1 MSILDK
7 ISHLLAR
14 SLALLLLLFPLL
26 QAEAQVRDRIGSVKE
41 ADPVVVSGKVGTH
54 LGMSYNSLQPHSTP
68 FTSTLYANLNLSFYS
83 FDLPFSF
90 YLTNNTTSFDYPQ
103 LPTLSLG
110 FTPTWDRF
118 KLHVGSS
125 SMHFSNYTYSGLQFL
140 GLGAEYQGGI
150 FRAAAFGGLLNQA
163 TRLKGYDDRTAF
175 QRLRDSLLGLN
186 VPEGSLPQY
195 RRNAYGVKLGLGN
208 ERNFIDFS
216 MLKAE
221 DAEQT
226 LPEEWRDSIRQKEN
240 LALGLSSRLS
250 LGKLLTF
257 TANLGAS
264 LYTDNKQ
271 EALLDFG
278 EESRKIF
285 EKLEPLYGFRSS
297 SILRFAGDAAL
308 YLNTRV
314 FNGSLS
320 YRFIQP
326 DYVSLGAGYFSQ
338 NSQSIGASG
347 NIRLFKGR
355 SNLSLIGYGQQDN
368 LNRQQMYTN
377 RVTTYTLNWS
387 DNPCDW
393 FSFNAAYNGILQQ
406 MGNGTCIAPDS
417 IRTDQVA
424 HTLNLSPVF
433 TIARE
438 NTHDIALNFNYI
450 KNANRNRN
458 YYIPMDI
465 QTFSVG
471 IGYDITLEALK
482 LGLNTGYDYGQTRAE
497 LSNCNTHSFSYGC
510 RYSILS
516 EETTDLSV
524 SFNGAVGYNIQL
536 DEGAGNNFSVSNSLG
551 GSFSHNKK
559 HNASLYL
566 SLSNYSDNVIIGK
579 RIATDLDLRLTF
591 SYAYSFGKE
600 IVKRKS
606 QEQKLAK
613 KAAKLEK
620 KNRK

>member
-1 MSILDK
+1 MPHGNTITNTNCRKFYRSSA
-7 ISHLLAR
+7 SH
-14 SLALLLLLFPLL
+14 
-26 QAEAQVRDRIGSVKE
+26 
-41 ADPVVVSGKVGTH
+41 
-54 LGMSYNSLQPHSTP
+54 
-68 FTSTLYANLNLSFYS
+68 
-83 FDLPFSF
+83 
-90 YLTNNTTSFDYPQ
+90 TNT
-103 LPTLSLG
+103 G
-110 FTPTWDRF
+110 F
-118 KLHVGSS
+118 
-125 SMHFSNYTYSGLQFL
+125 
-140 GLGAEYQGGI
+140 
-150 FRAAAFGGLLNQA
+150 
-163 TRLKGYDDRTAF
+163 
-175 QRLRDSLLGLN
+175 
-186 VPEGSLPQY
+186 
-195 RRNAYGVKLGLGN
+195 
-208 ERNFIDFS
+208 
-216 MLKAE
+216 
-221 DAEQT
+221 
-226 LPEEWRDSIRQKEN
+226 
-240 LALGLSSRLS
+240 
-250 LGKLLTF
+250 
-257 TANLGAS
+257 
-264 LYTDNKQ
+264 
-271 EALLDFG
+271 
-278 EESRKIF
+278 
-285 EKLEPLYGFRSS
+285 YGFRSS

-393 FSFNAAYNGILQQ
+393 LSFNAAYNGILQQ